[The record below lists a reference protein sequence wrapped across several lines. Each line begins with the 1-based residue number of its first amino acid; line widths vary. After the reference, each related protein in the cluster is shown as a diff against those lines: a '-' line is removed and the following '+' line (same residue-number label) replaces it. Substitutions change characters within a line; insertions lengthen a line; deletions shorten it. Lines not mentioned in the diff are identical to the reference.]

1 MSGLKVL
8 LVDDQPAILAALSL
22 LFDVR
27 GIPTLVAKTPEQALE
42 LVRSEE
48 IGVVLQDMNF
58 SRDATSGAEGESL
71 LAAIRALD
79 PDLPVVLMTAFQ
91 SLEAAVRLVRAG
103 ASDYIAK
110 PWDDDKLLATVKNL
124 MRLRELSRENLRF
137 RSTGSRA
144 RAELAREHE
153 LCGLVYASSALHQV
167 VSLAAKVAPSD
178 AAVLITGPNGS
189 GKELIA
195 QIIQANSRRK
205 KAPFV
210 RVNAGGLPDSLLEAE
225 LFGAEAGAYTGAS
238 KLRIGR
244 FEEASGG
251 TLFLDELGNLSMQGQ
266 MKLLRVL
273 QTGEFQRLGSNVTRK
288 TDVRL
293 ISATNADLPAA
304 IRAGSFR
311 EDLYFRLNVIELHI
325 PPLRSRPD
333 DILPI
338 AELVLARHTK
348 STGQAFELSPDA
360 RRALVDHEW
369 PGNVRELENRL
380 QRATLVCEGPRITS
394 ADLGLEGTLGAALA
408 ASPVPATSS
417 GTLPAPAAP
426 RVSEARESLARE
438 SAPPESAP
446 REAAVPVVAGSPPP
460 EPVPP
465 EPPRVPEIEA
475 QPTERAELERILV
488 ESGGVISTAAAMLG
502 ISRQALYRRMDR
514 LGITV
519 ERRVRG

>member
-8 LVDDQPAILAALSL
+8 LVDDQPAVLAALSL

-27 GIPTLVAKTPEQALE
+27 GIPTLVAKTPAQALE

-71 LAAIRALD
+71 LEAIRELD

-124 MRLRELSRENLRF
+124 MRLRELSRENLRL
-137 RSTGSRA
+137 RSSGSRA
-144 RAELAREHE
+144 RAELAREHD
-153 LCGLVYASSALHQV
+153 LCGLVYASSALHEV
-167 VSLAAKVAPSD
+167 VCLAAKVAPSE

-195 QIIQANSRRK
+195 QIVQANSRRK
-205 KAPFV
+205 KGPFV
-210 RVNAGGLPDSLLEAE
+210 KVNAGGLPDSLLEAE

-251 TLFLDELGNLSMQGQ
+251 TLFLDELGNLSMMAQ

-304 IRAGSFR
+304 IRAGTFR
-311 EDLYFRLNVIELHI
+311 EDLYFRLNVIELQV
-325 PPLRSRPD
+325 PPLRARPD

-338 AELVLARHTK
+338 AELLLAQHEK
-348 STGQAFELSPDA
+348 ASGQRLELQPDA

-380 QRATLVCEGPRITS
+380 QRATLVCQPPRIRA
-394 ADLGLEGTLGAALA
+394 ADLGLEPQAAA
-408 ASPVPATSS
+408 A
-417 GTLPAPAAP
+417 APAATVSAP
-426 RVSEARESLARE
+426 AVAAPAAIAASEAEASTPQ
-438 SAPPESAP
+438 SAEPLPAEQ
-446 REAAVPVVAGSPPP
+446 AG
-460 EPVPP
+460 
-465 EPPRVPEIEA
+465 
-475 QPTERAELERILV
+475 ERAELERILR
-488 ESGGVISTAAAMLG
+488 ENGGVISTAAAILG
-502 ISRQALYRRMDR
+502 VSRQALYRRMDR
-514 LGITV
+514 LGISI